1 MSGNHPPE
9 TSDEKTPL
17 LGVDS
22 MEKSDMNGLEHQEIP
37 EKKGMTKNKLL
48 VVVCILMCELCERLT
63 YYSCVANLV
72 LYCTSKLE
80 LPTSTATTVSLIFS
94 VNADKTK
101 VVVFRNGFRPVDTIF
116 YYDNKELQV
125 VNSYVYLGV
134 LLHYNGKF
142 LHTQKRLAQQGSRA
156 MSSLMNSLKQF
167 FITPEEQ
174 MFLFDRTVFIIPVFG
189 GYIADTIAGKY
200 NTILGAGLIYLLGLF
215 LLPASAVDYSKW
227 FGQDDEGAS
236 YDMTVETRKNFFFSG
251 LVFIALGTGGIKAN
265 VGPFGAQQVDDMGPE
280 AVQSFFNWFYWFINA
295 GALVAYSG
303 VAYIQQNISFE
314 IGFLIPLVSM
324 VVALILFVVAK
335 NQYVITQPGGSILQD
350 SVGVC
355 MATKCRGFDKAR
367 GPYSNDMV
375 DGVIAVLRIL
385 PVFLL
390 IIIYWAIYSQMQSSF
405 FLQSERMNIYIGD
418 AKMPAALLNIFNTII
433 ILILI
438 PIMDRIVYPFLA
450 KINRSPSHLQRIG
463 VGFILA
469 TLSVV
474 VAGIL
479 EIYRKKNLASTGG
492 VSQDLAGDTFN
503 ASTISFFA
511 QVPEFALVGAS
522 EVFTSISGLEFAYS
536 QAPDFMQGVCMGL
549 FLMMSG
555 LGNYVSEA
563 ILKIVRA
570 ATGSEPPDSWFP
582 DEINEGKT
590 EYLFFLLGILMFV
603 DFIIFVFVA
612 KCYKYRKTQAETYEA
627 AIVPEKQGIPEN
639 QAPPGYDN
647 FVYADENYSTKF

>member
-1 MSGNHPPE
+1 MSGNE
-9 TSDEKTPL
+9 YISGDEESSPL
-17 LGVDS
+17 LSGHN
-22 MEKSDMNGLEHQEIP
+22 MGKSDMENQAEVITQ
-37 EKKGMTKNKLL
+37 KKGMSKTKVM
-48 VVVCILMCELCERLT
+48 VVICILLCELCERLT

-80 LPTSTATTVSLIFS
+80 MATSTATTVSLVFS
-94 VNADKTK
+94 
-101 VVVFRNGFRPVDTIF
+101 G
-116 YYDNKELQV
+116 
-125 VNSYVYLGV
+125 
-134 LLHYNGKF
+134 
-142 LHTQKRLAQQGSRA
+142 
-156 MSSLMNSLKQF
+156 
-167 FITPEEQ
+167 
-174 MFLFDRTVFIIPVFG
+174 TVFIIPVVG

-200 NTILGAGLIYLLGLF
+200 NTILGAGLLYLLGLF

-227 FGQDDEGAS
+227 FGKDEEGAS
-236 YDMTVETRKNFFFSG
+236 YDMTVETRRQFFFGG
-251 LVFIALGTGGIKAN
+251 LIFIAIGTGGIKAN

-314 IGFLIPLVSM
+314 IGFLIPLISM
-324 VVALILFVVAK
+324 FVALIVFVVAK
-335 NQYVITQPGGSILQD
+335 KQYVITEPGGSIIQD
-350 SVGVC
+350 SLGVC
-355 MATKCRGFDKAR
+355 FATQCQGFDHAR
-367 GPYSNDMV
+367 RHGKYSNEMV

-390 IIIYWAIYSQMQSSF
+390 VIIYWAIYSQMQSSF
-405 FLQSERMNIYIGD
+405 FLQSERMSVYVGD

-433 ILILI
+433 ILVLI
-438 PIMDRIVYPFLA
+438 PIMDRIVYPALA
-450 KINRSPSHLQRIG
+450 KWNIHPTHLQRIG

-469 TLSVV
+469 ALSVI

-479 EIYRKKNLASTGG
+479 EIYRKKDLAETGG
-492 VSQDLAGDTFN
+492 ILQDLAGDTFN

-522 EVFTSISGLEFAYS
+522 EVFASISGLEFAYS
-536 QAPDFMQGVCMGL
+536 QAPDFMQGLCMGL

-582 DEINEGKT
+582 DEINKGKT
-590 EYLFFLLGILMFV
+590 EYLFFMLGILMFV

-612 KCYKYRKTQAETYEA
+612 KAYKYRTKEIYEKSVEPA
-627 AIVPEKQGIPEN
+627 EKQG
-639 QAPPGYDN
+639 PPSYDN
-647 FVYADENYSTKF
+647 ATFTDENHGTISDGNYTTEF

>member
-1 MSGNHPPE
+1 ME
-9 TSDEKTPL
+9 TK
-17 LGVDS
+17 
-22 MEKSDMNGLEHQEIP
+22 
-37 EKKGMTKNKLL
+37 EKKQGITKDKLL

-72 LYCTSKLE
+72 LYCTSRLE
-80 LPTSTATTVSLIFS
+80 MVTSTATTVSLVFS
-94 VNADKTK
+94 
-101 VVVFRNGFRPVDTIF
+101 G
-116 YYDNKELQV
+116 
-125 VNSYVYLGV
+125 
-134 LLHYNGKF
+134 
-142 LHTQKRLAQQGSRA
+142 
-156 MSSLMNSLKQF
+156 
-167 FITPEEQ
+167 
-174 MFLFDRTVFIIPVFG
+174 TVFIIPVVG

-215 LLPASAVDYSKW
+215 LLPASAVDYTKW
-227 FGQDDEGAS
+227 FGKDDNGAS
-236 YDMTVETRKNFFFSG
+236 YDMTVDTRRSFFFAG

-265 VGPFGAQQVDDMGPE
+265 VGPFGAQQVDILGPE

-295 GALVAYSG
+295 GALIAYSG

-314 IGFLIPLVSM
+314 IGFLIPLISMFVS
-324 VVALILFVVAK
+324 LIVFVVAK
-335 NQYVITQPGGSILQD
+335 GRYVITEPGGSIIQD
-350 SVGVC
+350 SIGVC
-355 MATKCRGFDKAR
+355 CNTGCKGFDRAR
-367 GPYSNDMV
+367 QTNGGRYSNEMV

-405 FLQSERMNIYIGD
+405 FLQSERMSVFVGD
-418 AKMPAALLNIFNTII
+418 AKMPAAILNIFNTII

-438 PIMDRIVYPFLA
+438 PIMDRGLYPLLA
-450 KINRSPSHLQRIG
+450 KYGRSPSHLQRIG

-469 TLSVV
+469 ALSVV
-474 VAGIL
+474 VAGIV
-479 EIYRKKNLASTGG
+479 EIYRKKSLASDGG
-492 VSQDLAGDTFN
+492 FQQDLAGDTFN
-503 ASTISFFA
+503 ASHMSVFVQI
-511 QVPEFALVGAS
+511 PEFALVGAS

-582 DEINEGKT
+582 DEINEGQT

-603 DFIIFVFVA
+603 DFVIFVFVA
-612 KCYKYRKTQAETYEA
+612 RSYKYKAIKTDEKYESA
-627 AIVPEKQGIPEN
+627 TIKPASEKNGL
-639 QAPPGYDN
+639 PGYDN
-647 FVYADENYSTKF
+647 LDFTNENYVTKL

>member
-1 MSGNHPPE
+1 
-9 TSDEKTPL
+9 
-17 LGVDS
+17 
-22 MEKSDMNGLEHQEIP
+22 
-37 EKKGMTKNKLL
+37 
-48 VVVCILMCELCERLT
+48 
-63 YYSCVANLV
+63 
-72 LYCTSKLE
+72 
-80 LPTSTATTVSLIFS
+80 
-94 VNADKTK
+94 
-101 VVVFRNGFRPVDTIF
+101 
-116 YYDNKELQV
+116 
-125 VNSYVYLGV
+125 
-134 LLHYNGKF
+134 
-142 LHTQKRLAQQGSRA
+142 
-156 MSSLMNSLKQF
+156 
-167 FITPEEQ
+167 
-174 MFLFDRTVFIIPVFG
+174 
-189 GYIADTIAGKY
+189 
-200 NTILGAGLIYLLGLF
+200 
-215 LLPASAVDYSKW
+215 
-227 FGQDDEGAS
+227 
-236 YDMTVETRKNFFFSG
+236 
-251 LVFIALGTGGIKAN
+251 
-265 VGPFGAQQVDDMGPE
+265 
-280 AVQSFFNWFYWFINA
+280 
-295 GALVAYSG
+295 
-303 VAYIQQNISFE
+303 
-314 IGFLIPLVSM
+314 
-324 VVALILFVVAK
+324 
-335 NQYVITQPGGSILQD
+335 
-350 SVGVC
+350 
-355 MATKCRGFDKAR
+355 MATKCRGFDTAR

-438 PIMDRIVYPFLA
+438 PIMDRVVYPCLA
-450 KINRSPSHLQRIG
+450 KINRSPTHLQRIG

-492 VSQDLAGDTFN
+492 ITQDLAGDTFN

-603 DFIIFVFVA
+603 DFVIFVFVA

-627 AIVPEKQGIPEN
+627 TLPEK

>member
-1 MSGNHPPE
+1 MSSNHPPE
-9 TSDEKTPL
+9 TLDEKTPL

-22 MEKSDMNGLEHQEIP
+22 MEKSDMNGLEHQEIS

-94 VNADKTK
+94 
-101 VVVFRNGFRPVDTIF
+101 G
-116 YYDNKELQV
+116 
-125 VNSYVYLGV
+125 
-134 LLHYNGKF
+134 
-142 LHTQKRLAQQGSRA
+142 
-156 MSSLMNSLKQF
+156 
-167 FITPEEQ
+167 
-174 MFLFDRTVFIIPVFG
+174 TVFIIPVFG

-335 NQYVITQPGGSILQD
+335 SQYVITQPGGSILQD

-563 ILKIVRA
+563 ILKFVRA

-603 DFIIFVFVA
+603 DFVIFVFVA